1 MKSRLRQKIQEVTT
15 QGLSVVVM
23 VDCGYLPRNGR
34 LAIKKPS
41 PLFFPRKPLP
51 PPLALSPP
59 TFSPPYS
66 PGRKISYISLSRGG
80 EGGGE
85 KEGGG
90 EISGHYFFLPLFVV
104 VDRGV
109 FFLGLVDGGEKGSGK
124 RRREKSRNQRI
135 CRSRDIPFL
144 KLTRSY

>member
-80 EGGGE
+80 EGGGRKKEERYPATIFSSPCLLLWTEECSPSAWSMEE
-85 KEGGG
+85 KRAAGSE
-90 EISGHYFFLPLFVV
+90 
-104 VDRGV
+104 
-109 FFLGLVDGGEKGSGK
+109 GEKSHGIKEFVEVGTFRFS
-124 RRREKSRNQRI
+124 N
-135 CRSRDIPFL
+135 
-144 KLTRSY
+144 